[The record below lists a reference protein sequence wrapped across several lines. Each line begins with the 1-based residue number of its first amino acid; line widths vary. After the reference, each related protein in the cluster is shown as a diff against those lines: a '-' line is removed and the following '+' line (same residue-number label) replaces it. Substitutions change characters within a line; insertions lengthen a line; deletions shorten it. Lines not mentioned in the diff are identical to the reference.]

1 VPHLIVDPR
10 AGSKDLI
17 PHLRA
22 LGVKCVEERMEY
34 GDVAFVGNGPDGP
47 MPIGL
52 EHKSVADVLD
62 CILSG
67 RFAARQLPGL
77 LDSYAQVWLVVEG
90 AFRPGPAGE
99 LYVPRGH
106 GGRFGPVPWGHKDW
120 MYRHLQHWLLSIQ
133 IQGGCRV
140 MVARDKRESAAAIK
154 ALFTWW
160 TAKEWSEHETLHTLD
175 HTLQRRIGY
184 RPTYARKAAAV
195 LPGIG
200 WERSAAVAEKFGS
213 IERMVL
219 ASLPEWSE
227 IEGVG
232 VITAKKAMNAIK
244 GRG

>member
-1 VPHLIVDPR
+1 
-10 AGSKDLI
+10 
-17 PHLRA
+17 
-22 LGVKCVEERMEY
+22 MEY
-34 GDVAFVGNGPDGP
+34 GDVAFVGNGPLGP
-47 MPIGL
+47 IPIGL

-77 LDSYAQVWLVVEG
+77 LDSYAHVWLMVEG
-90 AFRPGPAGE
+90 AFRPGPQGE
-99 LYVPRGH
+99 LYVSRGRS
-106 GGRFGPVPWGHKDW
+106 GRFGPVPWGHKEW

-140 MVARDKRESAAAIK
+140 LVTRDKPDSAAAIK

-160 TAKEWSEHETLHTLD
+160 TAKTWDQHETLHTLD

-184 RPTYARKAAAV
+184 RPSYARKFASV

-200 WERSAAVAEKFGS
+200 WERSAAVADKFKT

-219 ASLPEWSE
+219 APAEEWAE
-227 IEGVG
+227 VDGVG
-232 VITAKKAMNAIK
+232 IITARKAKNAIK